1 MLPLSVRRIVA
12 AAAPQS
18 PAAVRAAAPRAA
30 VAFGLPYMAGSL
42 HQHRYSSS
50 KPSSPDDGSRDFT
63 ARPSVPASR
72 GSKSSGEKSKAQA
85 QAKAPMPQPPSVPS
99 TRHIGDEG
107 LSAALHGRC
116 FSFWPDMSVLTHQPT
131 RVSGLALSTFFALH
145 RPISV
150 TQLLPKTVSDD
161 TFAKIFTPQNRG
173 NKVAEVLST
182 LSQTVHDLEEPV
194 SRLSGANADKQRS
207 HGVHEAEDGSTKL
220 NLKHADGTETSVYI
234 QLNSLSSQCLP
245 YHPPPP
251 PEPLSEAEPE
261 APAEAETQAEASSS
275 TTAGEAVAEQEPRTR
290 VFKAMVTIEETV
302 DANGQYKVVAHSPEL
317 VEEDAQPRS
326 FLERMALRQLRYD
339 EARRQQDRAM
349 QALSVR
355 RRRKLKMKKKK
366 YKKLMRRTRNERR
379 KQDRL

>member
-1 MLPLSVRRIVA
+1 MTAPETSPPGRPCPRQEGQSRRERRARRRRRRRRPCRNPPVCPARDTSGTKVCLRPFTGVASLSG
-12 AAAPQS
+12 PTC
-18 PAAVRAAAPRAA
+18 
-30 VAFGLPYMAGSL
+30 L
-42 HQHRYSSS
+42 
-50 KPSSPDDGSRDFT
+50 
-63 ARPSVPASR
+63 
-72 GSKSSGEKSKAQA
+72 
-85 QAKAPMPQPPSVPS
+85 
-99 TRHIGDEG
+99 
-107 LSAALHGRC
+107 
-116 FSFWPDMSVLTHQPT
+116 LTHQPT